1 MRARDMAC
9 AGNADVVTPNLDR
22 LAASGLHFTNATS
35 CIPVCTPAR
44 ACLLTGRFPL
54 TTGMFLNDL
63 RMSTRER
70 TIAHV
75 LAEEGYETAY
85 VGKWHLDGVAA
96 GRSRHRGHDVR
107 GLLRGTPCLLARG
120 GYAADPARGCATDW
134 ETDTALSCIDG
145 FTKPWALM
153 LSWSTPHNPYHQLP
167 KCWYRVYDPERL
179 KLPPNTSDM
188 PEN

>member
-22 LAASGLHFTNATS
+22 FAASGLHFTNATS

-120 GYAADPARGCATDW
+120 GYAADPARGLCHRLGDRYSAELYRWIHQTMGLD
-134 ETDTALSCIDG
+134 ALLVD
-145 FTKPWALM
+145 AA
-153 LSWSTPHNPYHQLP
+153 
-167 KCWYRVYDPERL
+167 
-179 KLPPNTSDM
+179 
-188 PEN
+188 

>member
-22 LAASGLHFTNATS
+22 LAASGLFTNATS

-96 GRSRHRGHDVR
+96 GRSRHRLGDRYRIELHRWIHQTMCLDA
-107 GLLRGTPCLLARG
+107 LLVD
-120 GYAADPARGCATDW
+120 AA
-134 ETDTALSCIDG
+134 
-145 FTKPWALM
+145 
-153 LSWSTPHNPYHQLP
+153 
-167 KCWYRVYDPERL
+167 
-179 KLPPNTSDM
+179 
-188 PEN
+188 